1 MPEEDGIIDI
11 PELETTNSTLA
22 VILQNES
29 SFTKMQFQI
38 ACLLAGDDLEEGT
51 LEEISRRTGMSI
63 RAADIDVLERV
74 LFTMKLCISKKG
86 LYYNITPLGTV
97 PTVRKSRVNSD
108 HQPRRRR
115 IEEPSFNVGQSVHFT
130 SVGELVHRDLKGR
143 SLRIIGPEDVRYLS
157 PSKFKCCVAYGDG
170 DDEVRCIGKMLL
182 EAVR

>member
-1 MPEEDGIIDI
+1 MLEDGTIDI
-11 PELETTNSTLA
+11 SDLETTNSTLT

-63 RAADIDVLERV
+63 RAADIDALERV
-74 LFTMKLCISKKG
+74 LFRMGLCISKRG
-86 LYYNITPLGTV
+86 LYYNITSLGTV
-97 PTVRKSRVNSD
+97 PAARESRVNSD

-115 IEEPSFNVGQSVHFT
+115 IEEPNFNIGQSVHFT
-130 SVGELVHRDLKGR
+130 SVGKLVHQDLKGR
-143 SLRIIGPEDVRYLS
+143 SLRVIGPDDVRYLS
-157 PSKFKCCVAYGDG
+157 PPSFKCCVAYGDG

-182 EAVR
+182 EAMR